1 MYFVPY
7 LARKPP
13 VKLAKAQADP
23 RCLIALLLYLLGLYR
38 TWSETTMLNIATA
51 HANMISLFIIR
62 FWIVSQMFLN
72 LNFKTP
78 SNMQMLYSLVC
89 VEDK

>member
-1 MYFVPY
+1 M
-7 LARKPP
+7 
-13 VKLAKAQADP
+13 
-23 RCLIALLLYLLGLYR
+23 LI
-38 TWSETTMLNIATA
+38 IATA
-51 HANMISLFIIR
+51 HANMTSLFIIR

-72 LNFKTP
+72 LNFKTS